1 MKITVF
7 GGAAPQPGDPAYEDA
22 RLLGFSLG
30 KAGHTLLTGGYVG
43 TMEAVSKGAHEAG
56 AHVIGVTCEEIE
68 AWRKR
73 KANAWVK
80 EEWHYSTLRERMYA
94 LIDHCDAA
102 IALPGGVGTL
112 AEISAA
118 WNQLIVHPDKFAHP
132 LILVGAAWQKIISE
146 MFAEQAQYLHPQ
158 DRDVISFARDIQE
171 TINQINQLAKNRQQ

>member
-7 GGAAPQPGDPAYEDA
+7 GGAAPQPGDSAYEDA
-22 RLLGFSLG
+22 RLLGYSLG
-30 KAGHTLLTGGYVG
+30 KAGHTVLTGGYVG
-43 TMEAVSKGAHEAG
+43 TMEAVSKGAYEAG

-80 EEWHYSTLRERMYA
+80 EEWHYPTLRERMYA
-94 LIDHCDAA
+94 LRDHCDAA

-118 WNQLIVHPDKFAHP
+118 WNQVIIQPGNFIHP
-132 LILVGAAWQKIISE
+132 LILVGAAWQKIMADLFI
-146 MFAEQAQYLHPQ
+146 EQSQYLHPQ
-158 DRDVISFARDIQE
+158 DREMICFAADVKDAIQKI
-171 TINQINQLAKNRQQ
+171 TTLADGRRS